1 MVIRYSHRHPAC
13 RILGIGLRAVLW
25 VQGCCFSCEGC
36 IADAY
41 RNGEGIETTSEE
53 MAAWYLSC
61 TEVEG
66 LTISGG
72 EPMLQ
77 AAALAD
83 MLDRIRQERPLN
95 VTVYTGFVLE
105 ELRRREASDQG
116 IQRLLEMTDIL
127 IDGPYV
133 QALDDG
139 APYIGSSNQRLHI
152 FNPAL
157 EDRARAYY
165 GGKTGRCI
173 ELHLDQNATYLIGVP
188 SAEQRRI
195 WQNMKKLGGK
205 GS

>member
-1 MVIRYSHRHPAC
+1 
-13 RILGIGLRAVLW
+13 
-25 VQGCCFSCEGC
+25 
-36 IADAY
+36 
-41 RNGEGIETTSEE
+41 

-61 TEVEG
+61 SDVEG

-77 AAALAD
+77 AAELAD
-83 MLDRIRQERPLN
+83 MLDKIRKERPLN

-105 ELRRREASDQG
+105 ELRRRAASDQG
-116 IQRLLEMTDIL
+116 MQRLLEMTDIL

-139 APYIGSSNQRLHI
+139 APYIGSGNQRLYI

-165 GGKTGRCI
+165 GEKNGRRI

-195 WQNMKKLGGK
+195 WQNIKKLGGN